1 MVSNHRLGEIGS
13 TKALER
19 QPGLRGLK
27 TRYFLSASNN
37 WIRRKHRTDRSQ
49 CLENPRPQGDTVSH
63 FRGLPAH
70 FHAEPIQFGD
80 RTTLVTGEVRSQLAR

>member
-13 TKALER
+13 TKALEQ

-37 WIRRKHRTDRSQ
+37 WIRRKHQLVRTPTRFAY
-49 CLENPRPQGDTVSH
+49 R
-63 FRGLPAH
+63 
-70 FHAEPIQFGD
+70 
-80 RTTLVTGEVRSQLAR
+80 VRECAKAYP